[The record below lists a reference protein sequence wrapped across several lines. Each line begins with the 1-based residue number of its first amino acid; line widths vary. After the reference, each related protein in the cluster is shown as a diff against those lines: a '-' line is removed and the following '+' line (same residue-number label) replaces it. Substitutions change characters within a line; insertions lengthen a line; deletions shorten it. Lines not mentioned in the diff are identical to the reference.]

1 MVEPIASP
9 TPIPIQEF
17 EGVKT
22 QDPALSGAIARA
34 LANAEL
40 LVGRSRG
47 IQDIFGDA
55 RLGLAAVTSL
65 AAANSLLMAAT
76 AECQLDSPPREIDVV
91 NGPGGDLI
99 LVCRHSPSHK
109 WNLSG
114 GMLP

>member
-9 TPIPIQEF
+9 APIPIHKF

-22 QDPALSGAIARA
+22 EDPALSEAIARA

-40 LVGRSRG
+40 MVGRSRG
-47 IQDIFGDA
+47 IQDIFGDP

-65 AAANSLLMAAT
+65 AAANSLLIAAT
-76 AECQLDSPPREIDVV
+76 AECQLDSPPEEIDVV
-91 NGPGGDLI
+91 NDAGGNLI

-114 GMLP
+114 GTLR